1 MNHIEQSTAY
11 ERLENLF
18 NAAKQYCRDHMTA
31 SVYDAFAKDNWA
43 IILGLPNDI
52 TIGFQDNADSTNIL
66 DNYVP
71 VLKEAFASLH
81 DIRVF
86 LRFKILGGET
96 VIENLNDLLTHDDT
110 SSDSVSEDAKPN
122 GAPSQFAPK
131 ATCSMDELNDALDAA
146 KQYCR
151 DRTTKATYEFYIRD
165 LRPIRFETPSTIILQ
180 VRSPFI
186 QRIVS
191 DRYSELLKEAFRST
205 LGGNIELQFEIS
217 PTSDDDT
224 PVNCET
230 STPSKKDIPVG
241 STSKANFSIDELND
255 ALDAAKQY
263 FRERSQ
269 EATYEYYISDIKAV
283 NSETT
288 STITLQIRSP
298 FIREIVADR
307 YSDLLKE
314 GFRSTLGGNI
324 ELKFVLPPEND
335 ANS

>member
-11 ERLENLF
+11 ERLENVF
-18 NAAKQYCRDHMTA
+18 DAAKQYCRDHMTA
-31 SVYDAFAKDNWA
+31 SVYNAFAKDNWA

-71 VLKEAFASLH
+71 VLKEAFSSLH

-86 LRFKILGGET
+86 LRFKILDGET
-96 VIENLNDLLTHDDT
+96 VIENLNDLPTHSDE
-110 SSDSVSEDAKPN
+110 SSDFNNENANQN
-122 GAPSQFAPK
+122 GTLTQSAPK
-131 ATCSMDELNDALDAA
+131 VTISMDELN
-146 KQYCR
+146 
-151 DRTTKATYEFYIRD
+151 
-165 LRPIRFETPSTIILQ
+165 
-180 VRSPFI
+180 
-186 QRIVS
+186 
-191 DRYSELLKEAFRST
+191 
-205 LGGNIELQFEIS
+205 N
-217 PTSDDDT
+217 
-224 PVNCET
+224 
-230 STPSKKDIPVG
+230 
-241 STSKANFSIDELND
+241 

-283 NSETT
+283 NAETT

-298 FIREIVADR
+298 FIREIVANR

-324 ELKFVLPPEND
+324 ELKFVLPPENGAD
-335 ANS
+335 N